1 MSNKSIT
8 LGSQVTALVDSTM
21 ETVKTAVVSTLGP
34 NGQLALISI
43 GSATKTTKDGVTVAR
58 SIRFEDEAQEL
69 INRVITEPA
78 LKTDKECGDGT
89 TTTILLTSELYGLF
103 KKFRSFGERQTLK
116 MLVNMIIEKLEQMAI
131 RVDVDDHRLFQ
142 VALTSANQDAELAA
156 MVSRIYAASKGSF
169 PEIELKEGQSFE
181 DQIQEETG
189 RALFPY
195 YSNPV
200 FGKLR
205 NGGELTLD
213 GYTPIVVD
221 ARLDNIEPHSFQAAL
236 QHHINKGVALPIVV
250 IARNIEQDA
259 NGVLV
264 KMANQFQH
272 HMVGGGDAPIIIGMN
287 TGRGGASGSAEMQDL
302 AVMLGAP
309 LLTDLDNLI
318 DVELKAEP
326 RGVLVTGSNRSI
338 LMDLEDEAVER
349 IEAQA
354 KMIEEL
360 LATYTLSERYS
371 VRGRLT
377 EKRIRTLR
385 GKLVTILVG
394 GETNSEIKERIDR
407 YEDVVK
413 AVRSALENG
422 ILPGGGTA
430 LMKATAAVLRHFTE
444 MKPDEETVGEEA
456 ERQAYERPFVEGLTG
471 MALAGHV
478 HLFGDLRFLP
488 SPEVLYTLDYLENA
502 TVINLADDSV
512 GPAEEL
518 GVFDTAYAAI
528 TALKGGLQTANILA
542 NTKTLL
548 LGAKLHQVTIGK

>member
-1 MSNKSIT
+1 MSTKNIT
-8 LGSQVTALVDSTM
+8 LGSPVTALIDNTM
-21 ETVKTAVVSTLGP
+21 DTVKNAVVSTMGP

-43 GSATKTTKDGVTVAR
+43 GAATKTTKDGVTVAR

-89 TTTILLTSELYGLF
+89 TTTILLTHELYQLF
-103 KKFRSFGERQTLK
+103 KKFRTFGERQTLQ
-116 MLVNMIIEKLEQMAI
+116 MLVNHIIERLTAMAI
-131 RVDVDDHRLFQ
+131 KVDTLDPRLYQ
-142 VALTSANQDAELAA
+142 VAMTSANQDTELAG
-156 MVSRIYAASKGSF
+156 MVARIYAAKDGY

-181 DQIQEETG
+181 DQVESTTG
-189 RALFPY
+189 RSIFPY

-200 FGKLR
+200 FGKGR
-205 NGGELTLD
+205 NGGELHFTE
-213 GYTPIVVD
+213 YTPIVVD
-221 ARLDNIEPHSFQAAL
+221 ARLDNIDPQSFALAVQA
-236 QHHINKGVALPIVV
+236 QIDKGIKLPLVI

-259 NGVLV
+259 NGTLV
-264 KMANQFQH
+264 KLANHFAPHYQH
-272 HMVGGGDAPIIIGMN
+272 PQGALPVIGMN

-309 LLTDLDNLI
+309 LLTDLDSFGEVVVE
-318 DVELKAEP
+318 DVP
-326 RGVLVTGSNRSI
+326 RGTLVTGGNRSV
-338 LMDLEDEAVER
+338 LMDLEDEALAR
-349 IEAQA
+349 IEEQA
-354 KMIEEL
+354 VKIEEL

-377 EKRIRTLR
+377 EKRVRTLR
-385 GKLVTILVG
+385 GRIITILVG

-430 LMKATAAVLRHFTE
+430 LMKATAEVLRQFQAS
-444 MKPDEETVGEEA
+444 KPDEETVEEEA
-456 ERQAYERPFVEGLTG
+456 ERLAYERPFVEGLTA
-471 MALAGHV
+471 MALAGHM
-478 HLFGDLRFLP
+478 HLFSDLRFLP
-488 SPEVLYTLDYLENA
+488 SPEILYTLDYLENA
-502 TVINLADDSV
+502 TVIDLANDEV
-512 GPAEEL
+512 GKAEDL

-528 TALKGGLQTANILA
+528 TALKGGLQTAKILA

-548 LGAKLHQVTIGK
+548 LGSKLHQVGLGK